1 VRGGEGK
8 GGVGSVPRGGR
19 RRSGEG
25 GGQGSVTWAGTAR
38 TWQLWAASTAAG
50 GTCLTGAAGAA
61 KIGEDGGARP
71 RGRGW
76 LTGGA

>member
-1 VRGGEGK
+1 VC
-8 GGVGSVPRGGR
+8 
-19 RRSGEG
+19 
-25 GGQGSVTWAGTAR
+25 QGSATWAGMAR

-61 KIGEDGGARP
+61 GIGEDGGARR